1 MKTLVRCT
9 ISGKKNY
16 NRQSVININSSI
28 INNSHIFQD
37 FLGSFKN
44 NVYFCSVN
52 NLKDL
57 FDNEYINI

>member
-1 MKTLVRCT
+1 MIDDYWR
-9 ISGKKNY
+9 KNGEKFWVKGTGTEV
-16 NRQSVININSSI
+16 NPF

-44 NVYFCSVN
+44 NVYLCSVN